1 MNGKRIMSTLF
12 MAFLLLGIT
21 VNAAEKKN
29 ATAADKEVALA
40 DFLTDISEAHEVF
53 FTYNPAVI
61 SGSNLDPE
69 EYRYNSLGKI
79 INKLEDKTNFDFEY
93 LGNKYYVIHTKN
105 TKRAVVEKVS
115 TTKGLGFATAK
126 DFSILQSSV
135 TGNVTDQ
142 DGVALAGVNIVEK
155 GTSNG
160 TTTDFD
166 GNYTINVDSDAT
178 LVFSYIGFGST
189 EEKVGGRSAISVKL
203 SEGVQLDEFI
213 VVGSRTAPRSNA
225 DTPLPVDVVGV
236 KELTS
241 TGQMTFDKAL
251 QYRIPSFNTVQTPVN
266 DATSL
271 LDPYEIRNMGPSRTL
286 ILINGK
292 RKNLSA
298 LLYTQTSP
306 GRGETG
312 ADISAIPTDAIKRVE
327 ILRDGASA
335 QYGSDAIAG
344 VMNIILKDT
353 PNEGSATVRLG
364 VTSEGDGETFG
375 VAVNNGSSIGD
386 DKGFINYTVD
396 LSKVNLANRPGT
408 VNALAEADGDLG
420 FGADL
425 GFVQE
430 FLGRNPDGGN
440 INGSP
445 ETAAAKFSVNMGYD
459 LSENTTLY
467 GNAAYVYKAVNS
479 FANYRVPYWRTVDA
493 FPYLADFFP
502 GNNPTTAG
510 GYDGY
515 VPTFEGLLSDYNATV
530 GFKSVI
536 NDWNIDASFTTGGN
550 TQTYKVND
558 SHNRNTVLSDDTFV
572 GDFNGNGVIDLDV
585 TPFDFNGD
593 GEIGATEGVE
603 YLLGTDIYR
612 ENSQQSFDP
621 GGTKFSHNVGNIDI
635 SRILSDKVSI
645 GVGAEFRTE
654 TFEVIEGELASY
666 DGGGADSF
674 AGASPQNSGKFNR
687 YNIGGYFSLDYD
699 VSDAFLL
706 SGTIRTENY
715 SDFGNAFVYKFS
727 SRYKISDAFT
737 LRGSISSGFRAPTL
751 HQIYTQKAQYSFI
764 PGQGIQVGGLIN
776 NVSTQAKLLGIP
788 QLDAETSN
796 NFTVGFGGKAGKF
809 SYTFDYY
816 NIAVKDRI
824 VLGSEIGASGD
835 ATNPLDVLLN
845 ANNLSDVSFFSN
857 AIDTRTSGIDVVLGY
872 RGIELGEG
880 KLDLNLSGNYTIQN
894 ELDGEVKDIPLVVN
908 AGQSVFNDTQA
919 ALLFTSRPETKWIL
933 GANYDINKFGFSLNN
948 TLFGKTTFQQQGLDA
963 NLFTEFTPKV
973 VTDLGVN
980 FNATEKLTI
989 AVNINNL
996 FNILPEWSYVAKNA
1010 AGQSLLDDTTIQAS
1024 GLTAIDEQTNLI
1036 TFNSRYSQMTYDG
1049 YHFSQLGTMFNLS
1062 LNYKF

>member
-1 MNGKRIMSTLF
+1 MRTNKLMR
-12 MAFLLLGIT
+12 LLLAVMLFSSIT
-21 VNAAEKKN
+21 S
-29 ATAADKEVALA
+29 ATAANDLKENVTLSE
-40 DFLTDISEAHEVF
+40 FLNEISEKHEVF
-53 FTYNPAVI
+53 FTYNPTLV
-61 SGSNLDPE
+61 SSTSLNPE
-69 EYRYNSLGKI
+69 EYKFPALDKI
-79 INKLEDKTNFDFEY
+79 INKLERKTSFDFEY
-93 LGNKYYVIHTKN
+93 LGNKYYVVYHK
-105 TKRAVVEKVS
+105 KAERAKVLKVNS
-115 TTKGLGFATAK
+115 ATNGISATTLNKK
-126 DFSILQSSV
+126 VQNSIS
-135 TGNVTDQ
+135 GKVTD
-142 DGVALAGVNIVEK
+142 DSGMPLAGVNIVEK
-155 GTSNG
+155 GTTNG
-160 TTTDFD
+160 TTSDFD
-166 GNYTINVDSDAT
+166 GNYTINISDNAK
-178 LVFSYIGFGST
+178 LVFSYIGFATQEIST
-189 EEKVGGRSAISVKL
+189 AGKNTINVQL
-203 SEGVQLDEFI
+203 SEGMQLDEFI
-213 VVGSRTAPRSNA
+213 VVGSRTAPRSNT

-241 TGQMTFDKAL
+241 TGQATFDKAL

-344 VMNIILKDT
+344 VMNIILKDS
-353 PNEGSATVRLG
+353 PNEGSATLRTG
-364 VTSEGDGETFG
+364 ITSEGDGEMFG
-375 VAVNNGSSIGD
+375 VAINNGSTIGD
-386 DKGFINYTVD
+386 DKGFVNYTVD
-396 LSKVNLANRPGT
+396 LSKVNQANRPGM
-408 VNALAEADGDLG
+408 VDAAGEAGD
-420 FGADL
+420 FGADIAD
-425 GFVQE
+425 VQE
-430 FLGRNPDGGN
+430 FLSRRPDAGN

-445 ETAAAKFSVNMGYD
+445 ETAAAKFSVNLGYD
-459 LSENTTLY
+459 LSANTSLY

-479 FANYRVPYWRTVDA
+479 FANYRTPYWRTVDD

-502 GNNPTTAG
+502 GDNPNTAG

-515 VPTFEGLLSDYNATV
+515 LPTFEGLLSDYNATI

-550 TQTYKVND
+550 LQTYKVNNT
-558 SHNRNTVLSDDTFV
+558 HNRNIVYSPSVFIDA
-572 GDFNGNGVIDLDV
+572 NGNGSVD
-585 TPFDFNGD
+585 D
-593 GEIGATEGVE
+593 GEITEGSE
-603 YLLGTDIYR
+603 LYR

-621 GGTKFSHNVGNIDI
+621 GGTRFSHNVGNIDI
-635 SRILSDKVSI
+635 SRLLSDKVSI

-654 TFEVIEGELASY
+654 TFEIIEGELASY

-687 YNIGGYFSLDYD
+687 YNIGGYLSLDYD

-715 SDFGNAFVYKFS
+715 SDFGNTFIYKFS
-727 SRYKISDAFT
+727 SRYKFSDAFT

-751 HQIYTQKAQYSFI
+751 HQIYTQKAQYSFV

-788 QLDAETSN
+788 QLDAETST
-796 NFTVGFGGKAGKF
+796 NFTVGFGGKIANKF

-816 NIAVKDRI
+816 NIKVKDRI
-824 VLGSEIGASGD
+824 VLGNEIGGSGD
-835 ATNPLDVLLN
+835 PTNPLDVLLAN
-845 ANNLSDVSFFSN
+845 NNLSDVSFFSN
-857 AIDTRTSGIDVVLGY
+857 AIDTKTSGVDVVLAY
-872 RGIELGEG
+872 KGINIGEG
-880 KLDLNLSGNYTIQN
+880 SLDLNLSGNYTIQN
-894 ELDGEVKDIPLVVN
+894 ELDGPVKDIALVAN
-908 AGQSVFNDTQA
+908 SGQSVVNQTQE
-919 ALLFTSRPETKWIL
+919 ALFFTSRPRTKWIL

-948 TLFGKTTFQQQGLDA
+948 TLFGKTSFFQQGLSTDA
-963 NLFTEFTPKV
+963 NGNFNLGTEFDPKI

-980 FNATEKLTI
+980 YSASDKLTI
-989 AVNINNL
+989 ALNINNL
-996 FNILPEWSYVAKNA
+996 LNVLPEWSFVSQNA
-1010 AGQSLLDDTTIQAS
+1010 AGDAILADAAQTQNQS
-1024 GLTAIDEQTNLI
+1024 NLI
-1036 TFNSRYSQMTYDG
+1036 TFNQRYSQMTYDG